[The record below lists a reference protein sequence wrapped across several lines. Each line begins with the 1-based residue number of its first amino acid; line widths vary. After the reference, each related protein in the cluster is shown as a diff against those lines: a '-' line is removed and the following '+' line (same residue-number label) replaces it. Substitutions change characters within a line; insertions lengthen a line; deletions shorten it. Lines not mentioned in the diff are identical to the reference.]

1 MANPIADALAIVS
14 RPRNSPP
21 KPSATRQS
29 GEVAVDDIT
38 SHEAVK
44 QFKWV
49 GTRPVRPDGVP
60 KVTGLAQYGSDLA
73 MPGMLVGH
81 ILRSPHAHARIRSID
96 TSKAAALPGVKVVV
110 TSADFPE
117 QKFEY
122 VGPERVAQNFW
133 HMTRNIMAREKVLY
147 EGHAV
152 AAVAATSKA
161 IADQALSLIA
171 VDYEVLPHVIDVDE
185 AMKPDAPL
193 LFPDLI
199 TRGVEPPPKP
209 SNISKRVEYK
219 LGDLEAGFAAAD
231 EIVEMSF
238 KTAPV
243 HQGYIEPQG
252 CVARCDADGQG
263 ELWSSSQGHFVVRAY
278 TAQLLGMK
286 LGDLRVYPAEIGGA
300 FGGKTVIYVEPV
312 AVMLA
317 RKSGHPVKIVMSR
330 EDVFRATGPA
340 SGASMTVKIGVRR
353 DGTIVAADGLFK
365 LQAGAFP
372 GSPFM
377 STCMCAFAPYD
388 IPNARA
394 VGYDVVSNRPKV
406 AAYRAPG
413 SPIGAF
419 AVESVL
425 DVLAQ
430 KIGMDPLKLRLKNAA
445 KQGTQMLSGAKLSHN
460 GYAETI
466 EALLNHPGYKT
477 PLGKNQGRGVA
488 SGYWFNGGGES
499 SSTVHVNEDG
509 TVVVATGSPDIG
521 GSRASMAIMAAET
534 LGIDYDRVR
543 AIVADTASVGY
554 THVTGGSRVT
564 FATGMAVVDT
574 TKKIIKELCVRAAKM
589 WDVDPEGVVWEDGC
603 AKPAS
608 SNVGDFKPLSLSEI
622 AAKRAQ
628 TGGPIVAEA
637 AVNPSV
643 VAPGFATQF
652 CDVEVDPETGKVK
665 ILRFVAAQD
674 VGRAIHPS
682 YVEGQIQGGV
692 TQGIGWA
699 LNEEYIYDSRGHM
712 ENPGFLDYRIPVA
725 SDLPMIEP
733 VMVEVPNPGHPYGAK
748 GAAEV
753 NICPPMAAIA
763 NAIERATGR
772 RLTELPMSPP
782 KVLAA
787 IDAGGQK

>member
-1 MANPIADALAIVS
+1 MNDIA
-14 RPRNSPP
+14 P
-21 KPSATRQS
+21 T
-29 GEVAVDDIT
+29 
-38 SHEAVK
+38 

-49 GTRPVRPDGVP
+49 GTRPIRPDGVP
-60 KVTGLAQYGSDLA
+60 KVTGRAMYGADFATAGTLY
-73 MPGMLVGH
+73 GKV
-81 ILRSPHAHARIRSID
+81 IRSPHAHARIRSID
-96 TSKAAALPGVKVVV
+96 IAKAAALPGVKAVV

-117 QKFEY
+117 QPFAY

-152 AAVAATSKA
+152 AAVAAASKA
-161 IADQALSLIA
+161 IADQALSLIV

-185 AMKPDAPL
+185 AMQPDAPL
-193 LFPDLI
+193 LFPDMI

-219 LGDLEAGFAAAD
+219 LGDLAAGFAAAD

-243 HQGYIEPQG
+243 HQAYIEPQG
-252 CVARCDADGQG
+252 CVARFDADGQG

-278 TAQLLGMK
+278 TTQLLGMK
-286 LGDLRVYPAEIGGA
+286 VGDLRVYPAEIGGA
-300 FGGKTVIYVEPV
+300 FGGKTVVYVEPV

-317 RKSGHPVKIVMSR
+317 RKSGHPVKVVMSR
-330 EDVFRATGPA
+330 EDVFRATGPT
-340 SGASMTVKIGVRR
+340 SGSSMTVKIGVKR
-353 DGTIVAADGLFK
+353 DGTIVAADGVFK

-377 STCMCAFAPYD
+377 STCMCAFAPYE
-388 IPNARA
+388 IANARA
-394 VGYDVVSNRPKV
+394 VGYDVVCNRPKV

-430 KIGMDPLKLRLKNAA
+430 KIGMDPLELRLKNAA
-445 KQGTQMLSGAKLSHN
+445 KAGTQMLSGAKLAHN

-466 EALLNHPGYKT
+466 QALLDHPGYKA
-477 PLGKNQGRGVA
+477 PLSKNQGRGVA

-499 SSTVHVNEDG
+499 SATVHVNDDG

-521 GSRASMAIMAAET
+521 GSRASMAIMAAEM
-534 LGIDYDRVR
+534 LGVDYDQVR
-543 AIVADTASVGY
+543 PIVADTASVGY

-564 FATGMAVVDT
+564 FATGTAVVDA
-574 TKKIIKELCVRAAKM
+574 TKIAIKDMCVRAAKT
-589 WDVDPEGVVWEDGC
+589 WGVDPEGVVWENGH
-603 AKPAS
+603 ARPAS
-608 SNVGDFKPLSLSEI
+608 SNVGDFKPLSIKEI

-628 TGGPIVAEA
+628 TGGPIVAA
-637 AVNPSV
+637 AGVNPTV
-643 VAPGFATQF
+643 VAPGFATHF
-652 CDVEVDPETGKVK
+652 CDIEVDPDTGKVTV
-665 ILRFVAAQD
+665 LRYVAAQD

-692 TQGIGWA
+692 VQGIGWA
-699 LNEEYIYDSRGHM
+699 LNEEYIYDSSGRM

-725 SDLPMIEP
+725 SDLPMIET
-733 VMVEVPNPGHPYGAK
+733 VVVEVPNPGHPYGAK

-763 NAIERATGR
+763 SAIERAVGR
-772 RLTELPMSPP
+772 RLTELPMSPS

-787 IDAGGQK
+787 IDAREQA